1 MATDWA
7 EECADNI
14 IHAAARFP
22 EDTRDLRRMLE
33 VAVRQAL
40 EKAHAE
46 VAGLVSC
53 QDDCHCF
60 DGDCERVKGVLETI
74 RALGAK

>member
-1 MATDWA
+1 MAKDWA
-7 EECADNI
+7 EECAERWNGNLSLNSHQAI
-14 IHAAARFP
+14 EGAIR
-22 EDTRDLRRMLE
+22 E
-33 VAVRQAL
+33 AL

>member
-1 MATDWA
+1 MAKDLA
-7 EECADNI
+7 EECAEKWATKYIDGK
-14 IHAAARFP
+14 AGAFSAQEAF
-22 EDTRDLRRMLE
+22 EG
-33 VAVRQAL
+33 AVREAL